1 MGMPMAPRRR
11 ALRDHGD
18 ARPLVAL
25 ARAAMREAAE
35 TTRAAREGLERH
47 LRVDDDCRIIGDHG
61 AGRRGRGDARSR
73 G

>member
-1 MGMPMAPRRR
+1 MAPRRR

-35 TTRAAREGLERH
+35 ATRTAREGLERY
-47 LRVDDDCRIIGDHG
+47 LRVDDDCRVI
-61 AGRRGRGDARSR
+61 AGGSAVRRRRGDAGSGR
-73 G
+73 

>member
-1 MGMPMAPRRR
+1 MAPRRR

-35 TTRAAREGLERH
+35 ASRAAREGLERH
-47 LRVDDDCRIIGDHG
+47 LRIDDDCRIIGGITGDQS
-61 AGRRGRGDARSR
+61 AGRRGRGDAGSR

>member
-1 MGMPMAPRRR
+1 MAPRRR

-35 TTRAAREGLERH
+35 ATRTAREGLERH
-47 LRVDDDCRIIGDHG
+47 LRIEDDCRIIATPGG
-61 AGRRGRGDARSR
+61 SRRGPGDA
-73 G
+73 GPGG